1 MWLILFLQVLCSF
14 DLLRLCHGLGTSSSI
29 GGLDAKGKA
38 DRFTGVF
45 EVLSLSMCGKMSSA
59 VLVGKASLLLM
70 ACLWNRPCVLIVK
83 VIPKHSQALRLHK
96 CFPVCKGSWET
107 LTKQACKLRVE
118 G

>member
-38 DRFTGVF
+38 DRFTEVF
-45 EVLSLSMCGKMSSA
+45 EVLSMCEKMSST

-70 ACLWNRPCVLIVK
+70 ACLWNKPCVLIVK

-96 CFPVCKGSWET
+96 CFLVCKGY
-107 LTKQACKLRVE
+107 
-118 G
+118 